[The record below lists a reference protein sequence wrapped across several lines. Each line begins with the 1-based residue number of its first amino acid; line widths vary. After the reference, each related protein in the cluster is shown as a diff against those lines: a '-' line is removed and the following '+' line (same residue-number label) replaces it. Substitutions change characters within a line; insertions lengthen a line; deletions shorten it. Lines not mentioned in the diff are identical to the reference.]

1 MAGVVAMASVI
12 EDFDTQPCK
21 KSRKDGGSPVVKMIT
36 NYFSPVPKPAEKPFS
51 PPRSNNIMDYFSR
64 KAQSSKGKPSPPQDL
79 KENCQKPEPEDKRAG
94 TEAGKKPS
102 EKRGRKAS
110 RVARKLEPTEAV
122 GRTDDGSCLIV
133 EETQESKG
141 AAGGDGT
148 LGADTAALLSELSA
162 ETRESENISK
172 TVSHEKT
179 ERHSPQESEAKCEN
193 SDDLKPK
200 LNTNAVSP
208 RVEVKRAKKARK
220 ATKRQQK
227 ETTHPEPQEKE
238 AEGSL
243 CDVSMDVGSDDASQ
257 LNSSTVT
264 ISFEEF
270 VRSQNRDERKSAEKP
285 EQLNCEQQD
294 GPKADDSVGPAQ
306 VSPRTLTVQ
315 AEVHAVSPKHA
326 AVKAVGK
333 LASIFTRRKGPAESA
348 ASPPA
353 DDLRRLPSASPTLK
367 RRSNVVL
374 QEEDLELA
382 VIESESAP
390 KCSDAERKQFM
401 AAFKQ
406 PAADGSKAKAVK
418 SKPKQAEET
427 AVEAA
432 DKAAEGGDTLLPP
445 GEQGSQDGKAPQR
458 KRGRNKAKG
467 KREATH
473 TSPAASAAKETEV
486 TAVEAGDEKEGSA
499 PTVPALRRSR
509 RETGAMPPP
518 ENTPTTPQRKTR
530 RQKEAKEAGSAASPP
545 LSPADTSTPKTR
557 RSRHGVFV
565 AEMVCPPDARESP
578 IRMRLSRVQ
587 KKVRASKAESG
598 DDMNASKMLT
608 ESKKRQQAKKLVE
621 KAKMIQQSKKTTEKE
636 TLRRSSRTKSSV
648 RKSYC
653 EDEDSVIC
661 VEDLTTAPQSAPE
674 TTKAQKALRSL
685 NEVLGKAAAPGKEP
699 RTVPGLKAA
708 SSGQDR
714 SARKVPAVIS
724 IFDDSSREEAENS
737 QDGEQSRARREF
749 LKSGLPDSFRKQMAK
764 TAATKEA
771 YSASSSSFQPVS
783 HTTQPPDDCPLWRLP
798 WPESS
803 LLGHLKDL
811 WSHTQTPPPSVSG
824 TLSVKTEPA
833 NRSCNGKGSLRRSE
847 ISEDDRQLLMKEFCS
862 RNPHF
867 PAQMLFSRLQ
877 KRRAD
882 LQQPLSASEPEA
894 VSKGDS
900 RLPLPDETVGGKRK
914 RKEEERE
921 NNVKVAKKQ
930 KPNHSEEVVSPAEQ
944 EAPRRGGRTRR
955 AQRSRI
961 KADKEESKAPV
972 PSEEDSV
979 LVVDDLAV
987 VEATGRTEPA
997 KEELLWT
1004 DKYQPQLS
1012 GDIVDNT
1019 PAVRRLYSW
1028 LKDWKLRADR
1038 DERKN
1043 QKDKKQEEGSDD
1055 SEWDRGEDDYQD
1067 ADDALCNTV
1076 LITGPT
1082 GVGKTAAVYA
1092 CAQELGFKVFEVN
1105 ASSQRSGRL
1114 ILSQLKEATQSH
1126 QVDSQGVNA
1135 HKPTYFTSYGSSSS
1149 AGSARPGSSPRRGNS
1164 PRTVVSS
1171 PRKNPQS
1178 PRRAKKGCL
1187 APTSLAKFFKTVQPG
1202 DKEPGKA
1209 DQAAPSKKAA
1219 KASSNKNKW
1228 PAAPA
1233 EKGSEEQ
1240 SKKSAT
1246 SLILFEEVDVIFDD
1260 DSGFLAAIKTF
1271 MSTTKRPVILTT
1283 SDPTFSALFDG
1294 NFEEI
1299 HFKKPSVANAGSYL
1313 QLLCLAEDMRTHPSD
1328 VGSLLKLNGCD
1339 IRQSL
1344 LQLQF
1349 WARSAGSRPSP
1360 RPLVQ
1365 TGLNESK
1372 PDPEAAEA
1380 WAAVPSSLPPCD
1392 AGCTESKL
1400 GLLNIEPDRD
1410 VWQLLRSE
1418 SLLEAPVCWEVLTD
1432 SRRRGVDLLYS
1443 NMENLLPLPVT
1454 QLSTSKPTRCPAVSQ
1469 DLRSESP
1476 RAQPPSPSPRSDAAP
1491 PGVGPPH
1498 AADSADC
1505 SDGCSPVKASSRMKR
1520 NKTRQR
1526 LSTRDGLRSDSDSE
1540 DGFPSLCGKQED
1552 PHTKEVKE
1560 RADSERVNRKPPTA
1574 EEQIKSVPVSQCLR
1588 SIADFWDN
1596 MSYVDSSLR
1605 FPPGGLDAPRRSS
1618 VSAAIKDGMT
1628 DESRIEAGRES
1639 WATGSRVVEI
1649 QAAVEA
1655 LSFHRCRAAVADA
1668 WDKAQ
1673 QLAGALRR
1681 EAAEELTLPL
1691 ATHRE
1696 GCSFTQEGLTH
1707 PRLALRRKEVMESL
1721 SSKVFGTLGN
1731 RQAAALDYLPAM
1743 RTVCRAERLKEQ
1755 GKVKRRFLHYLDAIH
1770 LGLEKSTL
1778 QFLAEDFP

>member
-64 KAQSSKGKPSPPQDL
+64 KAPSSKGKPSPPQDL
-79 KENCQKPEPEDKRAG
+79 KENRQKPEPEDKRAA
-94 TEAGKKPS
+94 TETGKKPS

-122 GRTDDGSCLIV
+122 GRTDDDDSCVIV

-141 AAGGDGT
+141 AAGGAGT
-148 LGADTAALLSELSA
+148 LGGDTAALLSKFSA

-172 TVSHEKT
+172 TVSDEQT
-179 ERHSPQESEAKCEN
+179 ELDSPQESEAKCEN

-200 LNTNAVSP
+200 PNTNAVSP

-227 ETTHPEPQEKE
+227 ETTHPEPEEKE
-238 AEGSL
+238 AAGSL
-243 CDVSMDVGSDDASQ
+243 CDVSTDVSSDDASQ

-270 VRSQNRDERKSAEKP
+270 VRSQNQDERKSAEKP
-285 EQLNCEQQD
+285 AQLNREQQD

-315 AEVHAVSPKHA
+315 AEVHAVSPKQA
-326 AVKAVGK
+326 AVKAGGK

-353 DDLRRLPSASPTLK
+353 DDLRRPPSASPTVR

-406 PAADGSKAKAVK
+406 PGADGSKAKAVK
-418 SKPKQAEET
+418 SKQKQAEET
-427 AVEAA
+427 GAA
-432 DKAAEGGDTLLPP
+432 DEAAEGGDVLLPP
-445 GEQGSQDGKAPQR
+445 GEQGSQDGKAPQK

-486 TAVEAGDEKEGSA
+486 ASVEAGDEEEGPPVSSA

-509 RETGAMPPP
+509 RETGAMTPP
-518 ENTPTTPQRKTR
+518 ENTPTAPQRKTR
-530 RQKEAKEAGSAASPP
+530 RQKEAKEARSAASPP

-565 AEMVCPPDARESP
+565 AEMVCPPDASESP

-598 DDMNASKMLT
+598 DDMNASSNKMLT

-636 TLRRSSRTKSSV
+636 TLRRSSRTKTSV
-648 RKSYC
+648 SKSYC

-661 VEDLTTAPQSAPE
+661 VEDLTSTPQSAPE
-674 TTKAQKALRSL
+674 RTKAQKTLRSL
-685 NEVLGKAAAPGKEP
+685 NEVLGKAAAPGKESK
-699 RTVPGLKAA
+699 TVPGLKAA

-714 SARKVPAVIS
+714 SARKAPAVIS
-724 IFDDSSREEAENS
+724 IFDDSSREDTENS

-749 LKSGLPDSFRKQMAK
+749 LKSGLPESFRKQMAK

-833 NRSCNGKGSLRRSE
+833 SRSYNGKGSIQRPE

-882 LQQPLSASEPEA
+882 LQQRLTASEPE
-894 VSKGDS
+894 GDS
-900 RLPLPDETVGGKRK
+900 RAPLPDQTVGGKRK

-944 EAPRRGGRTRR
+944 EAPRRGGRSRR

-961 KADKEESKAPV
+961 KADKEETKALV

-979 LVVDDLAV
+979 IVVDDLDV
-987 VEATGRTEPA
+987 VETTGRTEPA

-1012 GDIVDNT
+1012 SDIVDNT

-1038 DERKN
+1038 DERKS

-1135 HKPTYFTSYGSSSS
+1135 HKPAYFTSYGSSSS
-1149 AGSARPGSSPRRGNS
+1149 AGSARPGSSPRKGSS

-1178 PRRAKKGCL
+1178 PRRAKKGSL
-1187 APTSLAKFFKTVQPG
+1187 APTSLAKFFKTVQPAN
-1202 DKEPGKA
+1202 KEPDKPE
-1209 DQAAPSKKAA
+1209 QAAPSKKAA
-1219 KASSNKNKW
+1219 KASGDKTKR
-1228 PAAPA
+1228 PAAA
-1233 EKGSEEQ
+1233 VEKSSEEQ

-1299 HFKKPSVANAGSYL
+1299 HFKKPSVANVASYL

-1328 VGSLLKLNGCD
+1328 VSSLLKLNGCD
-1339 IRQSL
+1339 VRQSL

-1365 TGLNESK
+1365 TGLSEAK

-1380 WAAVPSSLPPCD
+1380 SAAVPSSLPPCD
-1392 AGCTESKL
+1392 SGCTESKL

-1418 SLLEAPVCWEVLTD
+1418 CLLEAPVCWELLTD

-1454 QLSTSKPTRCPAVSQ
+1454 QPSTSKPTRRPAASQ
-1469 DLRSESP
+1469 HLRSESP
-1476 RAQPPSPSPRSDAAP
+1476 RAQPPSPSP
-1491 PGVGPPH
+1491 GVGPSH

-1505 SDGCSPVKASSRMKR
+1505 SDGCSPVKVSSRMKR
-1520 NKTRQR
+1520 NKTRHR
-1526 LSTRDGLRSDSDSE
+1526 LPARDGLRSDSDSE

-1552 PHTKEVKE
+1552 PQTKE
-1560 RADSERVNRKPPTA
+1560 RADSERKPPTA

-1605 FPPGGLDAPRRSS
+1605 FPREGLDTPRRSS

-1639 WATGSRVVEI
+1639 WATGSRVLEI

-1655 LSFHRCRAAVADA
+1655 LSFHRCRASVADA
-1668 WDKAQ
+1668 WDKTQ

-1691 ATHRE
+1691 ASHRE
-1696 GCSFTQEGLTH
+1696 GCSFTQEGLSH
-1707 PRLALRRKEVMESL
+1707 PQLAQRRKEVMESL
-1721 SSKVFGTLGN
+1721 CFKVFGTLGN